1 MGILYLVPT
10 PIGNLEDIT
19 LRALRILREVT
30 LIAAEDTRTSRV
42 LLQHFSITTPLTS
55 YHEHNKFAKLDVIFD
70 ALESGDVALI
80 SDAGTPGISDPGY
93 ELIHA
98 AIMRGITV
106 TPLPGANAALTALIG
121 SGLNTATFLF
131 IGFPPRKQK
140 LRRELLERLAHVPRT
155 LIFYESP
162 NRLTDLLTDI
172 QAVLASRPVVVA
184 RELTKIY
191 EEFQRGTAAD
201 LLARYTAHPPRGEIV
216 VLIDGS
222 PPESL
227 VAWDDD
233 AVIEALNARLNAGD
247 SLRDAA
253 KAIATVSG
261 RDRKTVY
268 EMGLTIK
275 STSK

>member
-1 MGILYLVPT
+1 MRTLYLVPT

-19 LRALRILREVT
+19 LRALRILREVA

-42 LLQHFSITTPLTS
+42 LLQHFGITTPLTS
-55 YHEHNKFAKLDVIFD
+55 YHEHNKLTKLDVIFN

-98 AIMRGITV
+98 AVMRGVIV

-121 SGLNTATFLF
+121 SGLNTETFIF
-131 IGFPPRKQK
+131 VGFPPKKQK
-140 LRRELLERLAHVPRT
+140 ARRELLERLAHVPRT

-162 NRLTDLLTDI
+162 NRLTDLLADI
-172 QAVLASRPVVVA
+172 QVVLANRPIVVA

-201 LLARYTAHPPRGEIV
+201 LLAHYTAHPPRGEIV

-222 PPESL
+222 PPQSP
-227 VAWDDD
+227 VIWGDN
-233 AVIEALNARLNAGD
+233 AVIEALGERLNSGD

-253 KAIATVSG
+253 KAIAAVSG
-261 RDRKTVY
+261 RDRKAVY

-275 STSK
+275 SASK

>member
-1 MGILYLVPT
+1 MIMGILYLVPT

-19 LRALRILREVT
+19 LRALRVLREVK

-42 LLQHFSITTPLTS
+42 LLQHFGITTPLTS
-55 YHEHNKFAKLDVIFD
+55 YHEHNKLAKLDVIFD

-93 ELIHA
+93 ELIRE
-98 AIMRGITV
+98 AIARGVTV

-121 SGLNTATFLF
+121 SGLNTETFLF
-131 IGFPPRKQK
+131 VGFPPRKQK

-162 NRLTDLLTDI
+162 NRLIDLLADI
-172 QAVLASRPVVVA
+172 QAVLADRAVVVA

-191 EEFQRGTAAD
+191 EEFRRGTAAE
-201 LLARYTAHPPRGEIV
+201 LLAYFTSTPPRGEIV
-216 VLIDGS
+216 VIIDGA
-222 PPESL
+222 PPETL
-227 VAWDDD
+227 VVWDDD
-233 AVIEALNARLNAGD
+233 AVIDSLSERLENGE

-253 KAIATVSG
+253 KAIAAESG
-261 RDRKTVY
+261 HDRKAVY
-268 EMGLTIK
+268 ALGLK
-275 STSK
+275 LKGS